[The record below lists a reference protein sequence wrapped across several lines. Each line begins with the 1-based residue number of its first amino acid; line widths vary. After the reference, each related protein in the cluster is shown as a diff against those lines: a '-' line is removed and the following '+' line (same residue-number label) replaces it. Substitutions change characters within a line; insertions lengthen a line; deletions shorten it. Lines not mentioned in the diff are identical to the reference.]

1 MILQY
6 ILLALFLI
14 TTLKTVFVFF
24 KKDNLILVRKFLK
37 TGDPKEWMD
46 SENFRSNVIWV
57 LIATMFCLL
66 LFWFYVKDNGL
77 IFKIKAGCFPWKE
90 EVH

>member
-6 ILLALFLI
+6 ILLAIFLI
-14 TTLKTVFVFF
+14 TTLKTVIVFLN
-24 KKDNLILVRKFLK
+24 KDNLSLMRRFLK
-37 TGDPKEWMD
+37 TGDPKEWVD

-66 LFWFYVKDNGL
+66 FFWFYAKGNGL
-77 IFKIKAGCFPWKE
+77 ILK
-90 EVH
+90 

>member
-6 ILLALFLI
+6 ILLAIFLI
-14 TTLKTVFVFF
+14 TTLKTVIVFLN
-24 KKDNLILVRKFLK
+24 KDNLSLMRRFLK
-37 TGDPKEWMD
+37 TGDPKEWVD

-66 LFWFYVKDNGL
+66 FFWFYSKDNGL
-77 IFKIKAGCFPWKE
+77 ILK
-90 EVH
+90 

>member
-14 TTLKTVFVFF
+14 TTLKTVLVFF

-37 TGDPKEWMD
+37 TGDPK
-46 SENFRSNVIWV
+46 
-57 LIATMFCLL
+57 
-66 LFWFYVKDNGL
+66 
-77 IFKIKAGCFPWKE
+77 
-90 EVH
+90 

>member
-6 ILLALFLI
+6 ILLAIFLI
-14 TTLKTVFVFF
+14 TTLKTVIVFLN
-24 KKDNLILVRKFLK
+24 KDNLSLMRRFLK
-37 TGDPKEWMD
+37 TGDPKEWVD

-66 LFWFYVKDNGL
+66 FFWFYAKYNGL
-77 IFKIKAGCFPWKE
+77 ILK
-90 EVH
+90 

>member
-1 MILQY
+1 
-6 ILLALFLI
+6 
-14 TTLKTVFVFF
+14 
-24 KKDNLILVRKFLK
+24 VRKFLK

-66 LFWFYVKDNGL
+66 FFWFYAKDNGIIL
-77 IFKIKAGCFPWKE
+77 K
-90 EVH
+90 

>member
-14 TTLKTVFVFF
+14 TTLKTAFVFF
-24 KKDNLILVRKFLK
+24 KKDNLVLVRKFLK
-37 TGDPKEWMD
+37 TGDSKEWMD

-57 LIATMFCLL
+57 LITTMFCLL
-66 LFWFYVKDNGL
+66 FFWFYVKDNGL
-77 IFKIKAGCFPWKE
+77 ILK
-90 EVH
+90 

>member
-14 TTLKTVFVFF
+14 TSIKAMILFF
-24 KKDNLILVRKFLK
+24 NKDNLLLMRKFLK

-46 SENFRSNVIWV
+46 SENYKSNVIWV

-66 LFWFYVKDNGL
+66 FFWFYAKDNGL
-77 IFKIKAGCFPWKE
+77 ILN
-90 EVH
+90 

>member
-6 ILLALFLI
+6 ILLAIFLI
-14 TTLKTVFVFF
+14 TTLKTVIVFLN
-24 KKDNLILVRKFLK
+24 KDNLSLMRRFLK
-37 TGDPKEWMD
+37 TGDPKEWVD

-66 LFWFYVKDNGL
+66 FF
-77 IFKIKAGCFPWKE
+77 
-90 EVH
+90 